1 MTQRINEKL
10 GAWLIVNNESRENL
24 AQRIGISKPTLNKR
38 ISGESEWK
46 WQEVIAISQLTGTP
60 LDELAQSN

>member
-46 WQEVIAISQLTGTP
+46 WSEVIAISQLTGTP